1 MHESWDENE
10 EKGMPILIHKDQT
23 KEGCS
28 TGMIFAHIV
37 PKDSPP
43 YAVMTL
49 AGAIGQ
55 LGHREVIPFWQEA
68 PDVFEKYPGSPFPAF
83 GRTFSSPGRGVA
95 PK

>member
-10 EKGMPILIHKDQT
+10 EKGMPILIHTDQT

-68 PDVFEKYPGSPFPAF
+68 PDVFEKCPGSPFPAF